1 MNTDGPDRP
10 TIPDHEADALAWAML
25 VDLLGPGLHV
35 DRAPERPAAPPA
47 GPTGPLRRHEGEG
60 GR

>member
-1 MNTDGPDRP
+1 MNTDGHDRP

-25 VDLLGPGLHV
+25 VDLLGPGLHA

-47 GPTGPLRRHEGEG
+47 GHTGRRHEGEG